1 MPKAARQP
9 TSARP
14 ADLAVLSS
22 LRPASA
28 VLAVSYA
35 LVAAVDYFALSSVGP
50 AALAAVSALL
60 FAGLRFWLDHGR
72 GVATHQSHEW
82 GTGLAALLLL
92 NGVIHILVI
101 PSPWQV
107 THVVVSLVGAG
118 CLFVSTRWLAAVIS
132 LSIGMWAAAS
142 WFALPRGEWI
152 AAALLAWGASVVGLA
167 AHRVRVNARREIK
180 AAERRRQ
187 DREHSTFELL
197 GTAIAVVD
205 RYGNMVG
212 SSPAWRESQDLHLFG
227 ASRNGAR
234 LNYLAS
240 LDEPASNHV
249 GEASDIAAG
258 VRKVLSGQ
266 ENEFSYEYWHP
277 ATAERRSF
285 GLRAGRLKG
294 AEKERILVA
303 VTDITARKESERLAR
318 EFEQRYSLAF
328 RTASDG
334 LWDWDLK
341 KKEIYFS
348 PRWNTILGFREGEI
362 GKDPE
367 DWLSQIHGSDARA
380 LLAKLSDHLDGKTDE
395 FEGEH
400 RMKHPDGGYRWILT
414 RGIAIRDAL
423 GKPIRI
429 VGSQVDITA
438 RKRAEGL
445 NQNDSLYDT
454 LTGLPNRSSLRQNLK
469 RAAEETGSK
478 TNVLYALLYLD
489 IDRFQLVN
497 DGLGHTIGDHLLI
510 GIADRLKKC
519 LRPGDSIARLGG
531 DEFAI
536 LLENLNDVSQATE
549 IASRIQVEVAR
560 PFKVGGQE
568 VFTAVSIGIAMGS
581 YGRETSGNLLRNAD
595 TALNQ
600 AKSQGRARFALFNNH
615 MHADALD
622 LLSLETALQ
631 RSLERK
637 EFKAHYQPIVALESG
652 RIVGCEALLRW
663 SHPDKGLVPPSEFI
677 PVAEEAGLIK
687 DISNWIIRE
696 ACGQAVK
703 WQQSGLPPVRVA
715 VNISPG
721 LLKMEGFAAFIT
733 KILQETRL
741 PPELLQLELTESVL
755 MESDSATIQPL
766 VELSSKGVEISL
778 NDFGTGYSSLSH
790 LQRFPI
796 NSLKIDKSFMR
807 HVAINPG
814 NAAIASGL
822 IALAHNLDLRIV
834 AEGVETNDQ
843 LDFCVAKKC
852 EEVQGILIS
861 PPVEADVFAAL
872 LEESQSK
879 QVLAL
884 AQETSG

>member
-1 MPKAARQP
+1 MSKAASESS
-9 TSARP
+9 SARP
-14 ADLAVLSS
+14 ADLTFHSS
-22 LRPASA
+22 LRPISA
-28 VLAVSYA
+28 TLAAVYA
-35 LVAAVDYFALSSVGP
+35 LVAVVDYFALSSVGLT
-50 AALAAVSALL
+50 AAATVSSLL
-60 FAGLRFWLDHGR
+60 FGGLRFSLDYDR
-72 GVATHQSHEW
+72 GVPAHHSHRV
-82 GTGLAALLLL
+82 GAGLALLLLL
-92 NGVIHILVI
+92 NGVVHALVV
-101 PSPWQV
+101 PSPWQAA
-107 THVVVSLVGAG
+107 HVVVSLVGAG
-118 CLFVSTRWLAAVIS
+118 CLFLSTRWLAAVIAG
-132 LSIGMWAAAS
+132 SIGVWAAVS
-142 WFALPRGEWI
+142 WFALPRDEWI
-152 AAALLAWGASVVGLA
+152 GVAFLVWGASVVGLA
-167 AHRVRVNARREIK
+167 AHRVRVNARREIGL
-180 AAERRRQ
+180 AERRYQ
-187 DREHSTFELL
+187 NREHSTFDLL

-205 RYGNMVG
+205 RYGTMV
-212 SSPAWRESQDLHLFG
+212 SASQAWRQSQDLHLFG
-227 ASRNGAR
+227 ASGNGSR
-234 LNYLAS
+234 LNYLSS
-240 LDEPASNHV
+240 LDEAASNHV

-266 ENEFSYEYWHP
+266 EREFSYEYSHP
-277 ATAERRSF
+277 ATTEKRWF

-294 AEKERILVA
+294 VEKERILV
-303 VTDITARKESERLAR
+303 VVNDITARKESEKRAR
-318 EFEQRYSLAF
+318 EFEQRYALAF
-328 RTASDG
+328 RTASGG

-362 GKDPE
+362 GRNPE
-367 DWLSQIHGSDARA
+367 EWLSQIHGGDART
-380 LLAKLSDHLDGKTDE
+380 LLAKLSDHLDGKSDE

-400 RMKHPDGGYRWILT
+400 RMKHSDGSYRWILT
-414 RGIAIRDAL
+414 RGIAIRDEL

-429 VGSQVDITA
+429 VGSQIDITA
-438 RKRAEGL
+438 RKRAEDL
-445 NQNDSLYDT
+445 KQDDSLYDT
-454 LTGLPNRSSLRQNLK
+454 LTGLPNRSHLRQNLK

-489 IDRFQLVN
+489 IDRFRLVN

-510 GIADRLKKC
+510 GIAERLKKC

-549 IASRIQVEVAR
+549 VASRIQVEVAR

-600 AKSQGRARFALFNNH
+600 AKTRGRARYALFNNH
-615 MHADALD
+615 MHADALN

-631 RSLERK
+631 RALERK
-637 EFKAHYQPIVALESG
+637 EFKAHYQPIVALDSR
-652 RIVGCEALLRW
+652 RIIGCEALLRW
-663 SHPDKGLVPPSEFI
+663 NHPEKGLVPPSEFI

-687 DISNWIIRE
+687 DISDWIMRE

-703 WQQSGLPPVRVA
+703 WRQSGLPPVRVA

-721 LLKMEGFAAFIT
+721 LLKMEGFAGFVM
-733 KILQETRL
+733 KILRETGL
-741 PPELLQLELTESVL
+741 APELLQLELTESVL
-755 MESDSATIQPL
+755 MESEPDTIQPL
-766 VELSSKGVEISL
+766 AELSSKGIQISL
-778 NDFGTGYSSLSH
+778 DDFGTGYSSLSH

-796 NSLKIDKSFMR
+796 SSLKIDKSFMR

-814 NAAIASGL
+814 DAAIASGL
-822 IALAHNLDLRIV
+822 IAFAHNLNLRVV
-834 AEGVETNDQ
+834 AEGVESNDQ
-843 LDFCVAKKC
+843 LEFCISKKC
-852 EEVQGILIS
+852 EEVQGIFLS

-884 AQETSG
+884 AQKASG